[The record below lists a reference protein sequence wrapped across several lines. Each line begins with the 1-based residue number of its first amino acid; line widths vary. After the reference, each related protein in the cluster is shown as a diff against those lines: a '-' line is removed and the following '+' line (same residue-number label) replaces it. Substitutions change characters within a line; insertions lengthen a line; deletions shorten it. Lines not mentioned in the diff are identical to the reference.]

1 MPRQPLCK
9 CIISY
14 ISNKIFS
21 VAKMNIL
28 KYLQDVGNKVF
39 WVLIELVVGAVPG
52 DTGVALV
59 TVSDDGTC
67 NICNKIN

>member
-1 MPRQPLCK
+1 M
-9 CIISY
+9 I
-14 ISNKIFS
+14 
-21 VAKMNIL
+21 IL

-52 DTGVALV
+52 DTGVAVV